1 MDPREGFRGSTLEQ
15 LRRGEYGLVS
25 AGLRAPLQHLIAH
38 GYHVQDI
45 HLHHQDVQA
54 FEIVLD
60 QPIPADLVASISV
73 PDSVQRFDDLDHD
86 DRKVGIGFVCSVTNQ
101 SLTGLW

>member
-1 MDPREGFRGSTLEQ
+1 MDPREGCRASTLEQ

-38 GYHVQDI
+38 GYRVQDI

-60 QPIPADLVASISV
+60 RPIPPELIASISS
-73 PDSVQRFDDLDHD
+73 PDTVQRFDDLDHD
-86 DRKVGIGFVCSVTNQ
+86 GRNVGVGFVCAVTNQ